1 MYLFWQVGADD
12 KLVLDKI
19 VDSLT
24 SLANPNESKEFKG
37 RKKNT
42 ISLKVG
48 RFKDTVEME
57 ADTEKKA
64 SVLILGAG
72 RVCRPAAEF
81 LTSIGSDSPQEWL
94 KSFRIGDLEEQTCV
108 QVIVASLF
116 LKDAEE
122 VRLKYIFLGT
132 VLNVSR
138 LFKNS
143 EEEREKKKDFLYPL
157 ITVSSA
163 LIE

>member
-1 MYLFWQVGADD
+1 
-12 KLVLDKI
+12 
-19 VDSLT
+19 
-24 SLANPNESKEFKG
+24 
-37 RKKNT
+37 
-42 ISLKVG
+42 
-48 RFKDTVEME
+48 ME